1 MSTFQIIFKDAPLT
15 QVKFNEIEKFV
26 LTYFQSLWTEIN
38 QSIHV
43 LRKSGPEL
51 VKSELCLCF
60 VGADSL
66 SRFREIVNTGK
77 EEKDND
83 ERFREWIDDFVFNQ
97 RNDVYKKYSREIN
110 CTSFIAWELRNSLL
124 HFYGLPNLENEI
136 IGFATLDT
144 ELIRKLRIFARESH
158 PGKQI
163 RVINPY
169 RLIEAMSSGLLTQLE
184 SLQKMIGGQDDASK
198 ETYARGIVR
207 CFEIIEVEGATYL
220 PFAKKRLEPPSGR

>member
-1 MSTFQIIFKDAPLT
+1 MTPCQHFRLSLEGAPLT

-26 LTYFQSLWTEIN
+26 LTYFQSLWDEIN
-38 QSIHV
+38 QSIHL
-43 LRKSGPEL
+43 LRKNGPDL

-83 ERFREWIDDFVFNQ
+83 DRFREWIDDFVLNE
-97 RNDVYKKYSREIN
+97 RNDIYKKYKREIN

-124 HFYGLPNLENEI
+124 HFYGLPHLENEI
-136 IGFATLDT
+136 IGFATFDT
-144 ELIRKLRIFARESH
+144 ELIKKFGIFARKSH

-169 RLIEAMSSGLLTQLE
+169 RLIEAMSSGLLTQLK
-184 SLQKMIGGQDDASK
+184 SLQEIIKGQDDASK

-207 CFEIIEVEGATYL
+207 CFEIIELEGAMYL
-220 PFAKKRLEPPSGR
+220 PFTEKD